1 MMAERFTGFWEDD
14 EGDGTMATTIV
25 AMPVDALLERL
36 RVRLEEAPAGTR
48 VRIDLIAWTGE

>member
-1 MMAERFTGFWEDD
+1 MAERFTGFWEDD

-36 RVRLEEAPAGTR
+36 RVRLEDAPAGTR
-48 VRIDLIAWTGE
+48 IRVDLIAWDGQ